1 VNHGQHSALQK
12 DQECCRD
19 LESAQKC
26 LLMYI
31 MVVHNGLILH
41 LFGLQRIQVILHL
54 SVVKPHSNPHNST
67 IRIEYLGNFRNMLI
81 NVINQKVLGTQLE
94 TLSKTLVAAKTCL
107 IKLEE
112 YKMLSMI
119 NRILQWVKNPQNPRP
134 FSSLKDVG

>member
-41 LFGLQRIQVILHL
+41 LFGLQRIQVFLHL
-54 SVVKPHSNPHNST
+54 SVVKPHSNPHNPT

-94 TLSKTLVAAKTCL
+94 TLSKTLVAAKICL

-112 YKMLSMI
+112 Y
-119 NRILQWVKNPQNPRP
+119 
-134 FSSLKDVG
+134 